1 MNWRKGTVMAMLEAV
16 LVGILS
22 SVTASAIWMLLLGRL
37 RPRLAI
43 STEIAEDPNVNMDS
57 PVFRIKVVNRGR
69 YAAMDLRFQVDLV
82 TPVRAK
88 GGNVDRRTP
97 LKCGNAPLMF
107 PRYDRSGNEH
117 RNAYRLRIDSDI
129 RRLLAE
135 YPNSSIRLQIFAR
148 HELSGMGK
156 VFEQAYNHPDSEIV
170 LGSFVRGQNLTLARE
185 SRAYQ
190 QK

>member
-1 MNWRKGTVMAMLEAV
+1 MDKVEAV

-22 SVTASAIWMLLLGRL
+22 SIAASAIWIVLLGKL

-43 STEIAEDPNVNMDS
+43 STEIAEDPNAAPGS

-88 GGNVDRRTP
+88 GGNIDRRTP

-107 PRYDRSGNEH
+107 PRYDRSSSEH
-117 RNAYRLRIDSDI
+117 RNAYRLRISSDI
-129 RRLLAE
+129 RGLLAQN
-135 YPNSSIRLQIFAR
+135 PNSSIRMQIFAR

-170 LGSFVRGQNLTLARE
+170 LGSFVRGQDLSLVHENRPAVRQRPAG
-185 SRAYQ
+185 S
-190 QK
+190 